1 MLGLQTKYLFVEQRR
16 VLRGEVVNTFGFR
29 LKVIKMC
36 AGCPK
41 GGAPVNPELPWSP
54 RNRGPSPDF
63 GRRLPANGAQNW
75 QIHSGMQALS
85 RTGASGWGGRAG
97 RLDPGLRTPGY
108 IFFRLSAAPTAR
120 GFRFISKDVGLATPA
135 RTL

>member
-1 MLGLQTKYLFVEQRR
+1 MCRLSEGWSARRARAAVEPPQ
-16 VLRGEVVNTFGFR
+16 
-29 LKVIKMC
+29 
-36 AGCPK
+36 
-41 GGAPVNPELPWSP
+41 P
-54 RNRGPSPDF
+54 RRGPSPDF
-63 GRRLPANGAQNW
+63 GRLLANGAQNW
-75 QIHSGMQALS
+75 QIHSGTQALS
-85 RTGASGWGGRAG
+85 RTGASGWGVRAG